1 MLQDDTARDM
11 RGTVRLS
18 GALIC
23 ASQEERDIIAAHL
36 SEHVRLTRL
45 ETGCLSF
52 TVTQSD
58 DPMIW
63 TVAERFTDEQA
74 FASHQVRTRA
84 STWGSATKAIRRD
97 YEISTVTQ

>member
-18 GALIC
+18 GTLIC
-23 ASQEERDIIAAHL
+23 ASQEEQDLIKAHL
-36 SEHVRLTRL
+36 SEHVRLTEL
-45 ETGCLSF
+45 EPGCLWF
-52 TVTQSD
+52 KVTQTD

-63 TVAERFTDEQA
+63 SVEERFMDEQA
-74 FASHQVRTRA
+74 FDVHQIRTRA

-97 YEISTVTQ
+97 YEISTDP